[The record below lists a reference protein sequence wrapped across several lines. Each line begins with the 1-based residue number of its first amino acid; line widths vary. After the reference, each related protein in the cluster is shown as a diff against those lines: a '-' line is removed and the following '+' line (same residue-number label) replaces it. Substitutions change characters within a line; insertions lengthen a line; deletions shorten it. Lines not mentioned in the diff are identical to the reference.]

1 MSNIKKLFFLLYFL
15 FSPLQAVEIKKVKES
30 QKDIRKEI
38 SNQLNQEYE
47 NGAKKTE
54 EEQNQVSKLDFEMLK
69 KSKWGLSV
77 IGPGVN
83 TKMVKITSKDVNKT
97 RDFAENG
104 ILDFSVLIGPS
115 YEVTQDFKIALAVG
129 LGTQAGNN
137 AISYVVP
144 AEIDL
149 IYDFG
154 KSYSIFGGYN
164 YSYGG
169 LINDMSIYVG
179 VSFRNVSL
187 RFGYIPYAFVSNN
200 PSKTFGSGVYFG
212 FGGAFF

>member
-1 MSNIKKLFFLLYFL
+1 MINMKKLFFLFGFL
-15 FSPLQAVEIKKVKES
+15 SLQAIETKKVKET
-30 QKDIRKEI
+30 QEDIRKEI
-38 SNQLNQEYE
+38 VNQLNQEYKHE
-47 NGAKKTE
+47 TKKTE

-77 IGPGVN
+77 VGPGVN
-83 TKMVKITSKDVNKT
+83 IKMVKIMSKDANKT
-97 RDFAENG
+97 RNFAENG

-115 YEVTQDFKIALAVG
+115 YEIIQDLKIALTVG
-129 LGTQAGNN
+129 LGIQAGNN

-169 LINDMSIYVG
+169 LINDMSIYIG
-179 VSFRNVSL
+179 ISFRNISL
-187 RFGYIPYAFVSNN
+187 RFGYIPYAFISSNS
-200 PSKTFGSGVYFG
+200 SKIYGSRVYFG